1 MQTNHEAIKEINT
14 MFYKF
19 LWKDKGDKIKRKVM
33 IKDYPEGGLKIIDI
47 ASFNKSLKATWIQKY
62 LDPEN
67 HSKWKRLFDS
77 DLVRYGGEAILKGN
91 LNKKDINNLTISD
104 PFVKEILEIWSEVF
118 FQETIVSDEH
128 LLSSPLWQ
136 NSLIRI
142 QNKPVF
148 YNDWLLKGI
157 TQVKHLMDESSN
169 FLSLTAFQ
177 NKYDLQTRPLTFFG
191 IISAVNHLRR
201 QNTRTQR
208 KYENCFLKFLMSQK
222 PSKFIYQEIVSK
234 KSERPTACQEK
245 WHKDIN
251 LPLNES
257 INWKV
262 AYQAS
267 FKCTKSTKLITFN
280 FKLLHRQLPTNSFL
294 KKVGLRDD
302 DKCTFCHK
310 EIENLIHLFWRCKK
324 TKNFGIVFSN
334 G

>member
-1 MQTNHEAIKEINT
+1 M
-14 MFYKF
+14 
-19 LWKDKGDKIKRKVM
+19 
-33 IKDYPEGGLKIIDI
+33 IDI

-148 YNDWLLKGI
+148 YYDWLLKGI

-169 FLSLTAFQ
+169 FLFLTAFMTC
-177 NKYDLQTRPLTFFG
+177 KLDL
-191 IISAVNHLRR
+191 
-201 QNTRTQR
+201 
-208 KYENCFLKFLMSQK
+208 
-222 PSKFIYQEIVSK
+222 
-234 KSERPTACQEK
+234 
-245 WHKDIN
+245 
-251 LPLNES
+251 
-257 INWKV
+257 
-262 AYQAS
+262 
-267 FKCTKSTKLITFN
+267 
-280 FKLLHRQLPTNSFL
+280 
-294 KKVGLRDD
+294 
-302 DKCTFCHK
+302 
-310 EIENLIHLFWRCKK
+310 
-324 TKNFGIVFSN
+324 
-334 G
+334 

>member
-19 LWKDKGDKIKRKVM
+19 LWNDKGDKIKRKVM
-33 IKDYPEGGLKIIDI
+33 INDYPEGGLKMIDI

-234 KSERPTACQEK
+234 K
-245 WHKDIN
+245 
-251 LPLNES
+251 
-257 INWKV
+257 KV
-262 AYQAS
+262 KGQLHVKKS
-267 FKCTKSTKLITFN
+267 GTKIST
-280 FKLLHRQLPTNSFL
+280 FL
-294 KKVGLRDD
+294 
-302 DKCTFCHK
+302 
-310 EIENLIHLFWRCKK
+310 
-324 TKNFGIVFSN
+324 
-334 G
+334 